1 MPGRTG
7 AAALCAPVVEDRL
20 IISYGAAAAD
30 PAAPVIVI
38 DRAGGRPLR
47 LADGPYP
54 FPEPPDLFRLATTQ
68 ERLDF
73 LREHLESLCG
83 LWDKRARLFLDAYFD
98 YTGIV
103 LDAAAPVLT
112 ARLGG
117 LFAPRD
123 WSFAALR
130 PLPQAHLAGAVRVDF
145 AFWTGA
151 ALVAVELLGSATP
164 RRQRQAE
171 LTQLRESGVT
181 IITLATS
188 DLQQGGAGLLARTLP
203 APFHDFWRAVPLPAS
218 PFVPPL
224 DDIVTAG

>member
-1 MPGRTG
+1 M
-7 AAALCAPVVEDRL
+7 EDRL

-30 PAAPVIVI
+30 PAAPTIVV
-38 DRAGGRPLR
+38 DRAGGGPLR
-47 LADGPYP
+47 LADGPYS

-98 YTGIV
+98 HIGIV
-103 LDAAAPVLT
+103 LDAAAPVLA
-112 ARLGG
+112 ARAGG

-123 WSFAALR
+123 WSFSALR

-151 ALVAVELLGSATP
+151 GLIAIELLGSATP
-164 RRQRQAE
+164 RRPRQAE
-171 LTQLRESGVT
+171 LTQLREGGVAV
-181 IITLATS
+181 IALAMG
-188 DLQQGGAGLLARTLP
+188 DLQRDGAGLLARALP
-203 APFHDFWRAVPLPAS
+203 APFHDFWRAAPLPVS

>member
-1 MPGRTG
+1 M
-7 AAALCAPVVEDRL
+7 EDRL

-30 PAAPVIVI
+30 PAAPAIVI

-68 ERLDF
+68 ERLAF
-73 LREHLESLCG
+73 LRAHLESLCG
-83 LWDKRARLFLDAYFD
+83 LWDKRARLFLDAYFAHI
-98 YTGIV
+98 GIV
-103 LDAAAPVLT
+103 LDAAVPVLA
-112 ARLGG
+112 ARAAG

-151 ALVAVELLGSATP
+151 ALVAVELLGSATQ

-171 LTQLRESGVT
+171 LARLREDGVA

-188 DLQQGGAGLLARTLP
+188 DLQRDGAEVLACTLP
-203 APFHDFWRAVPLPAS
+203 APFHDFWRAVPLPVS

-224 DDIVTAG
+224 DEIVTAG